1 MKKIIPVLIVV
12 LLTLSACNFPQEDL
26 SKDPVVQTRVAELLT
41 QGAPSDPSNKPTP
54 KAETPEV
61 PEGSQSEEKSTETV
75 PVESAQPPA
84 TEPAPTE
91 PAPTEAAPTEVPV
104 TQEPATEEPTAETPT
119 QAGDPWSGT
128 PDFIEEFNQGS
139 YWNFDGDQLLS
150 KVADGKLEFTS
161 KGTPW
166 WSSWYTTSPAQK
178 NGYFETTFDQPN
190 CAGADRFG
198 LVIRWGASNEFYY
211 LGVTC
216 DGNWGFSYYT
226 KNNQTLDIIA
236 YAPSDALNPHSETN
250 RIGILANDNN
260 FDFYVNGE
268 LVGSATHDA
277 LNEEGNFGFLT
288 MSTGTQNFQ
297 TMIDKLEYWKK

>member
-1 MKKIIPVLIVV
+1 MKKLF
-12 LLTLSACNFPQEDL
+12 LTLIFVLFLSSCNFPQNADL
-26 SKDPVVQTRVAELLT
+26 SQDPVVQTRVAVLLT
-41 QGAPSDPSNKPTP
+41 QGAVTEPVMEETQDLSTTYPFEDTTSQKSTDLPTLDDPTVITNST
-54 KAETPEV
+54 
-61 PEGSQSEEKSTETV
+61 SEESTPAPQTQTPLPSTE
-75 PVESAQPPA
+75 
-84 TEPAPTE
+84 
-91 PAPTEAAPTEVPV
+91 
-104 TQEPATEEPTAETPT
+104 
-119 QAGDPWSGT
+119 PWSGV
-128 PDFIEEFNQGS
+128 PDFQVNFGNGS
-139 YWNFDGDQLLS
+139 YWNFENDYLLS
-150 KVADGKLEFTS
+150 KTVNGQLEFTS

-260 FDFYVNGE
+260 FDFYINGE

-297 TMIDKLEYWKK
+297 TMIDKLEYWKR